1 MMLFCYFFCNRK
13 ELHKFYPEFMW
24 KPKSTKFF
32 KFGKNDG
39 VEPLE
44 VRVERAHRQI
54 SGAYKDKDIKQ
65 ALPALYRTYLEVCWQ
80 YAFYG

>member
-13 ELHKFYPEFMW
+13 ELHKFYPEFMR
-24 KPKSTKFF
+24 KPKSTNFF